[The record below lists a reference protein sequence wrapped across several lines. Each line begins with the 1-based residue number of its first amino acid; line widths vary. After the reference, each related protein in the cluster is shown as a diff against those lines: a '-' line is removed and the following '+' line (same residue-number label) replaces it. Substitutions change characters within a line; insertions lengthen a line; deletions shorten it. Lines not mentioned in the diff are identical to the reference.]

1 MSDCTEHQDEIT
13 SLIQQYGAVP
23 PPWFMFPGVHTYD
36 ICWRMGAGESYILVF
51 FSWWDQQKDKL
62 EESQRIDYF
71 RKWPPPPA
79 WLIWMIEIIWDLSPK
94 DFEDNDDYRPYFE
107 RIKTLG
113 FGSEDDLKDAMRD
126 EEETM

>member
-1 MSDCTEHQDEIT
+1 M
-13 SLIQQYGAVP
+13 
-23 PPWFMFPGVHTYD
+23 
-36 ICWRMGAGESYILVF
+36 VF

-79 WLIWMIEIIWDLSPK
+79 WLIWMIEIIWNLSPK
-94 DFEDNDDYRPYFE
+94 DFEDDDDYRPYFE

-113 FGSEDDLKDAMRD
+113 FGSEDDFKDAMRD
-126 EEETM
+126 EEETI